1 MKLEIE
7 REARAE
13 NLPAFRG
20 FIEEACREAG
30 IPATDGFELKLA
42 VDEACT
48 NILEHGYGAGAS
60 GPIRVS
66 FDSNGE
72 RVVVVI
78 TDRARPFAPQDAPLP
93 DLASS
98 WKDRKVGGLGWHLV
112 WQTVD
117 EIGYQPRSGGGNRLT
132 LIKHLT
138 SGSKPSGE

>member
-1 MKLEIE
+1 LKLEIE

-48 NILEHGYGAGAS
+48 NILEHGYGASAP

-66 FDSNGE
+66 FDSDGE
-72 RVVVVI
+72 RAVVVI
-78 TDRARPFAPQDAPLP
+78 TDRARPFAPQDAPPP
-93 DLASS
+93 DLASAWS
-98 WKDRKVGGLGWHLV
+98 ERKVGGLGWHLV
-112 WQTVD
+112 RQAVD

-138 SGSKPSGE
+138 SGSKTSGE